1 MAPVNRLAPQGLDG
15 LGHGPERLLGS
26 LGDHTGGQIAIS
38 DRVVEIAR
46 ASADASTA
54 VEAVPSSDRA
64 PISNMVSAP
73 GTAQLARVLV
83 HPLFLSLFFSPP
95 LPSLSLSA
103 LGRNPPQ
110 PGRLLFRLHPPFFFP
125 FLLFLLRHPSLGYI
139 LPFPNSSPLLFLLF
153 PPDFLPFFPSY
164 FYSNWDAVHRRRAI
178 HVRSEA
184 VTEEGDGESFP
195 PLSKR
200 IRIFELGSFFGSVP
214 MNFCEPGFGSI
225 PVGWRGFNKVYGD

>member
-95 LPSLSLSA
+95 S
-103 LGRNPPQ
+103 
-110 PGRLLFRLHPPFFFP
+110 
-125 FLLFLLRHPSLGYI
+125 
-139 LPFPNSSPLLFLLF
+139 LLF
-153 PPDFLPFFPSY
+153 PSQPSVATLHNPDDSSFASILLSSSLFFFFYSVIRPSATSSRFPIPFHFSFYFHPFFPSY

-184 VTEEGDGESFP
+184 VTEGGDGEFP
-195 PLSKR
+195 ASVETNSNFR
-200 IRIFELGSFFGSVP
+200 VRFFFFGSVP

>member
-95 LPSLSLSA
+95 S
-103 LGRNPPQ
+103 
-110 PGRLLFRLHPPFFFP
+110 
-125 FLLFLLRHPSLGYI
+125 
-139 LPFPNSSPLLFLLF
+139 LLF
-153 PPDFLPFFPSY
+153 PSQPSVATLHNPDDSSFASILLSSSLFFF
-164 FYSNWDAVHRRRAI
+164 FYSVIRPSATSSRFPIPLHSFSFYFHLIFFLSSLRTFIQIGMLYTIDARPIRSCYGGRGWREFPASVETNSNFR
-178 HVRSEA
+178 VR
-184 VTEEGDGESFP
+184 F
-195 PLSKR
+195 
-200 IRIFELGSFFGSVP
+200 FFFGSVP

>member
-95 LPSLSLSA
+95 S
-103 LGRNPPQ
+103 
-110 PGRLLFRLHPPFFFP
+110 
-125 FLLFLLRHPSLGYI
+125 
-139 LPFPNSSPLLFLLF
+139 LLF
-153 PPDFLPFFPSY
+153 PSQPSVATLHNPDDSSFASILLSSSLFFF
-164 FYSNWDAVHRRRAI
+164 FYSVIRPSATSSRFPIPLHSFSFYFHLIFFLSSLRTFIQIGMLYTVDERYTSNQKLLRR
-178 HVRSEA
+178 
-184 VTEEGDGESFP
+184 EGMESFP

-200 IRIFELGSFFGSVP
+200 IRIFELGSFFESVP
-214 MNFCEPGFGSI
+214 KFLRTRLWIDPRWLARFQ
-225 PVGWRGFNKVYGD
+225 

>member
-95 LPSLSLSA
+95 S
-103 LGRNPPQ
+103 
-110 PGRLLFRLHPPFFFP
+110 
-125 FLLFLLRHPSLGYI
+125 
-139 LPFPNSSPLLFLLF
+139 LLF
-153 PPDFLPFFPSY
+153 PSQPSVATLHNPDDSSFASILLSSSLFFFFYSVIRPSATSSRFPIPLHSFSFYFHPFFPSY
-164 FYSNWDAVHRRRAI
+164 FYSNWDAVYHRCTSDQKLLRRKGMER
-178 HVRSEA
+178 VSRLCRNE
-184 VTEEGDGESFP
+184 
-195 PLSKR
+195 
-200 IRIFELGSFFGSVP
+200 FEFSS
-214 MNFCEPGFGSI
+214 
-225 PVGWRGFNKVYGD
+225 

>member
-64 PISNMVSAP
+64 PISNVVSAP

-153 PPDFLPFFPSY
+153 PPDFLSFSLLLFKLGWFDERCTS
-164 FYSNWDAVHRRRAI
+164 DQKLLRR
-178 HVRSEA
+178 
-184 VTEEGDGESFP
+184 EGMESFP

-200 IRIFELGSFFGSVP
+200 IRIFELGSFFWIGSDEFLRTRLWIDP
-214 MNFCEPGFGSI
+214 RWLARFQ
-225 PVGWRGFNKVYGD
+225 

>member
-153 PPDFLPFFPSY
+153 SPFLPFVLLF
-164 FYSNWDAVHRRRAI
+164 
-178 HVRSEA
+178 
-184 VTEEGDGESFP
+184 
-195 PLSKR
+195 K
-200 IRIFELGSFFGSVP
+200 LGCCTP
-214 MNFCEPGFGSI
+214 
-225 PVGWRGFNKVYGD
+225 

>member
-95 LPSLSLSA
+95 S
-103 LGRNPPQ
+103 
-110 PGRLLFRLHPPFFFP
+110 
-125 FLLFLLRHPSLGYI
+125 
-139 LPFPNSSPLLFLLF
+139 LLF
-153 PPDFLPFFPSY
+153 PSQPSVATLHNPDDSSFASILLSSSLFFFFYSVIRPSATSSRFPIPLHSFSFYFHPFFPSY

-200 IRIFELGSFFGSVP
+200 IRIFELGSFFLDR
-214 MNFCEPGFGSI
+214 F
-225 PVGWRGFNKVYGD
+225 R

>member
-95 LPSLSLSA
+95 S
-103 LGRNPPQ
+103 
-110 PGRLLFRLHPPFFFP
+110 
-125 FLLFLLRHPSLGYI
+125 
-139 LPFPNSSPLLFLLF
+139 LLF
-153 PPDFLPFFPSY
+153 PSQPSVATLHNPDDSSFASILLSSSLFFFFYSVIRPSATSSRFPIPLHSFSFYFHLIFFLSPF
-164 FYSNWDAVHRRRAI
+164 FYSNWDGSTSDARPI
-178 HVRSEA
+178 RSCY
-184 VTEEGDGESFP
+184 GG
-195 PLSKR
+195 R
-200 IRIFELGSFFGSVP
+200 
-214 MNFCEPGFGSI
+214 
-225 PVGWRGFNKVYGD
+225 GWRVSRLCRNEFEFSS